1 MVTLRN
7 TGKKKKRTRDKKEL
21 ERQYEIKQLKCSMFK
36 TQWRRK
42 NNRKSINPFID
53 ILLNP

>member
-36 TQWRRK
+36 TQ
-42 NNRKSINPFID
+42 
-53 ILLNP
+53 